1 MEKQIASLHLVS
13 AFLAMEPTD
22 CVMSHARSLGG
33 GSVTV
38 DVQRF
43 IWDHCISKAIGKCH
57 APYLKIFL
65 KKLILEI
72 ESNRDDVLDELYE
85 LYSEFMISL
94 KDENAVK
101 GNVRAL
107 KYISFL
113 FPDDASCE
121 DAMVKKLVVP
131 LHCSLNMLEG
141 DTGCSIWPSSLF
153 LSEFI
158 LSFPDMFASKTCF
171 EVGSGVGLVGICLSH
186 VKASKVILSDGG
198 LSTLSNMK
206 LNLKMNQISTEDDE
220 PVTSECLDSFDHA
233 QIGGMRTEIDIISL
247 PHVKCLHLPWECASE
262 SVLQKLKPDIILGA
276 DVIYDPL
283 CLPHLVRVLSI
294 LLDKTK
300 SSSQLPRVGFDG
312 AIGCSHDCSNGCG
325 ARDVAAACDS
335 AGSASPAEHPT
346 AYISSVIRNAN
357 TFDRFLALVDEANLA
372 ITDLTGTLPPA
383 SLLPYMQSYDRS
395 SIRLFKLSSK

>member
-22 CVMSHARSLGG
+22 CVLSHARSLGG

-43 IWDHCISKAIGKCH
+43 VWDHCISKAIGKCH
-57 APYLKIFL
+57 APYLKNFL

-72 ESNRDDVLDELYE
+72 ESNHDDVLDELYE
-85 LYSEFMISL
+85 LYTEFMISL

-113 FPDDASCE
+113 FPDDASCK
-121 DAMVKKLVVP
+121 DAMVRKLVVP

-141 DTGCSIWPSSLF
+141 DTGCSIWPASLF

-158 LSFPDMFASKTCF
+158 LSIPDMFSSKTCF

-186 VKASKVILSDGG
+186 VKASKV
-198 LSTLSNMK
+198 
-206 LNLKMNQISTEDDE
+206 
-220 PVTSECLDSFDHA
+220 
-233 QIGGMRTEIDIISL
+233 
-247 PHVKCLHLPWECASE
+247 KCLHLPWECASE
-262 SVLQKLKPDIILGA
+262 SELQGLEPDIILGA

-283 CLPHLVRVLSI
+283 CLPHLVRLLSI
-294 LLDKTK
+294 LVDK
-300 SSSQLPRVGFDG
+300 SEPSLRFPRAG
-312 AIGCSHDCSNGCG
+312 
-325 ARDVAAACDS
+325 CDS
-335 AGSASPAEHPT
+335 AIGNSHDYSNRCNSQDVEAARDRAGNASPTKHPI

-357 TFDRFLALVDEANLA
+357 TFDRFLALVDKANLTVA
-372 ITDLTGTLPPA
+372 DLTGTFQPA

-395 SIRLFKLSSK
+395 SIRLFRLSSK

>member
-94 KDENAVK
+94 K
-101 GNVRAL
+101 
-107 KYISFL
+107 
-113 FPDDASCE
+113 
-121 DAMVKKLVVP
+121 
-131 LHCSLNMLEG
+131 
-141 DTGCSIWPSSLF
+141 
-153 LSEFI
+153 
-158 LSFPDMFASKTCF
+158 
-171 EVGSGVGLVGICLSH
+171 VGSGVGLVGICLSH
-186 VKASKVILSDGG
+186 VKASK
-198 LSTLSNMK
+198 
-206 LNLKMNQISTEDDE
+206 
-220 PVTSECLDSFDHA
+220 FDHA

>member
-1 MEKQIASLHLVS
+1 MEKQTASLHLVS
-13 AFLAMEPTD
+13 AFLAMEPTG
-22 CVMSHARSLGG
+22 CVISHARSLGG

-38 DVQRF
+38 DAQRF

-57 APYLKIFL
+57 APYLKNFV

-85 LYSEFMISL
+85 LYTEFMTSL

-101 GNVRAL
+101 GTERAL

-121 DAMVKKLVVP
+121 DAMVRELVVP

-141 DTGCSIWPSSLF
+141 DTGCSIWPASLF

-158 LSFPDMFASKTCF
+158 LSFPDMFSSKTCF
-171 EVGSGVGLVGICLSH
+171 EVGSGVGLVGICLTH
-186 VKASKVILSDGG
+186 VKASKVILSDGD

-206 LNLKMNQISTEDDE
+206 LNLKMNQLSTDDDE
-220 PVTSECLDSFDHA
+220 PVSSECTDS
-233 QIGGMRTEIDIISL
+233 
-247 PHVKCLHLPWECASE
+247 VKCLHLPWECASE
-262 SVLQKLKPDIILGA
+262 SELQGLKPDIILGA

-283 CLPHLVRVLSI
+283 CLPHLVHLFSI

-300 SSSQLPRVGFDG
+300 SSLRFPRVGCDC
-312 AIGCSHDCSNGCG
+312 AIGGSHEYSDGCD
-325 ARDVAAACDS
+325 AQDVVAASDS
-335 AGSASPAEHPT
+335 AGNASPTEHPM
-346 AYISSVIRNAN
+346 AYISSVIRNAD
-357 TFDRFLALVDEANLA
+357 TFGHFLALVDEANLA
-372 ITDLTGTLPPA
+372 IMDLTRTHQPA
-383 SLLPYMQSYDRS
+383 SSLPYMQSYDRS
-395 SIRLFKLSSK
+395 SMRLFRLSSK